1 MNTTTGLYIH
11 IPYCANECS
20 YCDFFKEKSHFIK
33 SFYVDTLLKDALFY
47 KDDEKIVI
55 DTLYFGGGTPSLLT
69 VDQLKKIVEG
79 LKEIFELSPECEISL
94 ETNPE
99 NIEKEKF
106 NDFKN
111 LGINRISIGVQSLDD
126 EILTIL
132 SRKVD
137 SRQILKSLEIIS
149 EIGFEHLSFDL
160 IIGAPFSNKEKIVK
174 DLEILLKFPFCHS
187 SLYFLEL
194 HTNTKLYKMVKNGIE
209 LPDEEEVAQSYEEA
223 VEMLKLYGFEHY
235 EISNFS
241 KKGCQCKHNLK
252 YWKRENYIGLG
263 PSAHSFF
270 RGFRVKN
277 YNSID
282 LWVKLISSG
291 ELPAEE
297 VYKESNLEMN
307 ENKIIFGLRLAEGVD
322 LNLLKE
328 YCSEREDVF
337 SRVEKLIETKMLKE
351 EGNRIC
357 LTERGFIVSNE
368 VITFLLPSTYRWRL

>member
-1 MNTTTGLYIH
+1 MNTNTGLYIH

-20 YCDFFKEKSHFIK
+20 YCDFFKEKNNCVESL
-33 SFYVDTLLKDALFY
+33 YVDTLLKDALFY
-47 KDDEKIVI
+47 KEDEKIVV

-69 VDQLKKIVEG
+69 VEQLKKIVEG
-79 LKEIFELSPECEISL
+79 LKEIFEFSEECEITI

-99 NIEKEKF
+99 NIEKQKF
-106 NDFKN
+106 IEFKKV
-111 LGINRISIGVQSLDD
+111 GVNRISIGVQSLDD

-160 IIGAPFSNKEKIVK
+160 VIGAPHSDKDKVVK
-174 DLEILLKFPFCHS
+174 DLKTLLKLSFCHA
-187 SLYFLEL
+187 SLYLLEL
-194 HTNTKLYKMVKNGIE
+194 HWNTKLYKMVENGTN
-209 LPDEEEVAQSYEEA
+209 LPDEEEVAQSYEKA
-223 VEMLKLYGFEHY
+223 VEFLKLKGFEHY

-241 KKGCQCKHNLK
+241 KKGCQCKHNIK
-252 YWKRENYIGLG
+252 YWRRENYIGLG

-270 RGFRVKN
+270 RGFRVRN

-282 LWVKLISSG
+282 LWEKLVSRG

-297 VYKESNLEMN
+297 VYRENHLEMK

-322 LNLLKE
+322 LSLVKE
-328 YCSEREDVF
+328 YCLESGNSF
-337 SRVEKLIETKMLKE
+337 SKFEKLLETNMLKK

-357 LTERGFIVSNE
+357 LTENGFLVSNE
-368 VITFLLPSTYRWRL
+368 VIAFLLPVSYRCKF